1 MRPPGSIR
9 EWSFVA
15 CLLAFG
21 CTPSIGD
28 ACKLHTDCSAT
39 GDRICEPNLP
49 GGYCTIFN
57 CEPDKCPDDAACVA
71 FGAALSTKPECASQQ
86 SQRLER
92 TFCMKTCS
100 SPGDC
105 RGGYACVSLE
115 HPADQTTNPWGAT
128 VLDPDRGTSICMAPL
143 SSKAI
148 SETKIA
154 REAGSPQVCEPQP
167 PLPPPPDAAPPAKD
181 GSSSIRDAAPVTD
194 AARRDGGARPPEAG
208 LATPD
213 AGLGAPD
220 ARGVP

>member
-1 MRPPGSIR
+1 MRPPGSIH

-15 CLLAFG
+15 SVLAFG

-28 ACKLHTDCSAT
+28 ACRLHTDCSAT

-71 FGAALSTKPECASQQ
+71 FGAALSTKAECANQQ

-100 SPGDC
+100 SNGDC
-105 RGGYACVSLE
+105 RGGYACVALGNPTD
-115 HPADQTTNPWGAT
+115 HTNNPWGAT
-128 VLDPDRGTSICMAPL
+128 VLDPDRGTKICMYPL

-148 SETKIA
+148 NETKISL
-154 REAGSPQVCEPQP
+154 EAGSPQVCEPEP
-167 PLPPPPDAAPPAKD
+167 PLPPLPDATPPRTDGAPAP
-181 GSSSIRDAAPVTD
+181 RDAGRRTD
-194 AARRDGGARPPEAG
+194 AARPDGSLG
-208 LATPD
+208 TPD

-220 ARGVP
+220 ARGMP